1 MYTLCCTQVETHL
14 VEARLHAAL
23 RNVPK
28 AKAAL
33 TAARTAGNAIYIAP
47 LVQAE
52 LDEMS
57 GTLHCEE
64 SDYKTS
70 FSYFLEAYE
79 AFDTSGDDA
88 RCATTITVIIT
99 TATIIATITVLMLL
113 LPLSLQLHGVLAS
126 TFSSANGSSIC
137 RSKAMC
143 VRVRDM
149 YCDRLSADSQCCRG
163 LSGLVHCCCCALPHA
178 LRRLIICYAKACVRH
193 NFASTGISV
202 AVTVCYCR
210 QSPGCRCCH

>member
-1 MYTLCCTQVETHL
+1 MYVQVETHL

-88 RCATTITVIIT
+88 RCAITTTIITANSINTAVQRWQLSQYWCLLWFSGSCTV
-99 TATIIATITVLMLL
+99 
-113 LPLSLQLHGVLAS
+113 H
-126 TFSSANGSSIC
+126 
-137 RSKAMC
+137 
-143 VRVRDM
+143 
-149 YCDRLSADSQCCRG
+149 
-163 LSGLVHCCCCALPHA
+163 
-178 LRRLIICYAKACVRH
+178 
-193 NFASTGISV
+193 V
-202 AVTVCYCR
+202 AVHVYVRYIECTMIVLI
-210 QSPGCRCCH
+210 GT

>member
-1 MYTLCCTQVETHL
+1 MLCSHCVLYVQVETHL

-88 RCATTITVIIT
+88 RCATTATIAIIIT
-99 TATIIATITVLMLL
+99 ATSIITAVQRWQLQPVVL
-113 LPLSLQLHGVLAS
+113 LAV
-126 TFSSANGSSIC
+126 F
-137 RSKAMC
+137 
-143 VRVRDM
+143 
-149 YCDRLSADSQCCRG
+149 
-163 LSGLVHCCCCALPHA
+163 
-178 LRRLIICYAKACVRH
+178 RR
-193 NFASTGISV
+193 FM
-202 AVTVCYCR
+202 
-210 QSPGCRCCH
+210 

>member
-1 MYTLCCTQVETHL
+1 MHTALSYSVLCAVYAVCVFMYVQVETHL

-88 RCATTITVIIT
+88 RCATTTITATSIIAIT
-99 TATIIATITVLMLL
+99 TLL
-113 LPLSLQLHGVLAS
+113 LLLYSVGN
-126 TFSSANGSSIC
+126 F
-137 RSKAMC
+137 
-143 VRVRDM
+143 
-149 YCDRLSADSQCCRG
+149 SQCCC
-163 LSGLVHCCCCALPHA
+163 LLWFSGT
-178 LRRLIICYAKACVRH
+178 I
-193 NFASTGISV
+193 
-202 AVTVCYCR
+202 
-210 QSPGCRCCH
+210 GCLCLCKP